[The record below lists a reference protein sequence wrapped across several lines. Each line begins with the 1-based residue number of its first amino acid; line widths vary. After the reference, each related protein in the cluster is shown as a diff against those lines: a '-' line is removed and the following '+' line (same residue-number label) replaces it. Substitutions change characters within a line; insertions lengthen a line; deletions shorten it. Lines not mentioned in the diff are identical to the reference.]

1 MSSAAESARAANK
14 AKAQR
19 MAAGDPHAQVDASGY
34 SPDGPMHADA
44 ATGMRPVSRRA
55 FKRGGGVLGEAAEA
69 RADRKPRKS
78 GGALTATS
86 LINRDVKEANKER
99 GGEQFTGGMKRG
111 GRAGKTMG
119 GLALPT
125 AFTPV
130 SRADGGRTHADG
142 CECAKCGG
150 GRVGRD
156 TGGRA
161 PMTDPVMTARKGPA
175 SPTAQAVA
183 GSAMKMASKKGVDP
197 YNSQPTQAKAYNQL
211 WNMRGGRPGRA
222 EGGKINDGTRP
233 TGGRLARKG
242 GGRTK
247 KGTNVNVIIM
257 PSGAGATPPPMAGP
271 PPGAGPLGMRQGV
284 PPPAPMPPPGAG
296 APPPMPMGRKDGG
309 RTNFAKP
316 GSYPIDT
323 GSGGGLG
330 RLEKA
335 QRAARG

>member
-1 MSSAAESARAANK
+1 
-14 AKAQR
+14 
-19 MAAGDPHAQVDASGY
+19 
-34 SPDGPMHADA
+34 
-44 ATGMRPVSRRA
+44 VS
-55 FKRGGGVLGEAAEA
+55 GEAAEA

-150 GRVGRD
+150 GRVGRA
-156 TGGRA
+156 T
-161 PMTDPVMTARKGPA
+161 
-175 SPTAQAVA
+175 
-183 GSAMKMASKKGVDP
+183 
-197 YNSQPTQAKAYNQL
+197 
-211 WNMRGGRPGRA
+211 
-222 EGGKINDGTRP
+222 GGKINDGTRP

-257 PSGAGATPPPMAGP
+257 PSGGGATPPPMAGP

-284 PPPAPMPPPGAG
+284 PPPAAMPPPGAG